1 MLSYMA
7 IQRFINIINMSSE
20 SRKVLLLLLYNHK
33 KMRYDTT
40 FVNKKIY
47 T

>member
-20 SRKVLLLLLYNHK
+20 SRKVLLLLYNRK

>member
-20 SRKVLLLLLYNHK
+20 SWKVLLLLYNHK